1 MLAVG
6 FFSTMPLPRGGAYG
20 KMNLLSHRTGYRTKK
35 GENDMAKTLVL
46 AEKPSVG
53 RELARVLGCTR
64 GGNGYMEGDRY
75 IVTWA
80 LGHLVTLADPD
91 VYEKRWEK
99 WDMEDLPMLPQTMK
113 LVVIPESRRQYQ
125 TVSGLM
131 KRGDV
136 TELIIATDAGRE
148 GELVARW
155 IMQKAGWKGKTRRL
169 WISSQTDKAIRE
181 GFQNLK
187 PAAEYDSLY
196 RSAQAR
202 SEADWLVGLNVTRA
216 LTCKWGAQ
224 LSAGRVQTP
233 TLSLITRREEEIR
246 RFVPKEYWGISAKLD
261 GFTAYW
267 RDGKGNASIFDKQ
280 KAEELTAKLK
290 GKSAVLTRVEK
301 TWKQTP
307 PPAAYDLTELQRDA
321 NKKYAYSAKET
332 LDIMQRLY
340 EQHKL
345 LTYPRTDSRY
355 ISDDVVSTLPERL
368 QSCMVDVYK
377 PLAQEICRKRPL
389 QVKYLVNNAKVTD
402 HHAIIPTEEQPYLY
416 NLSGPERNIYDLVV
430 RRFLAVLMPPFEYEE
445 VKLTLNIGG
454 ETFTAR
460 GKHVLNQGWRAAYDR
475 SFTME
480 EEAEDE
486 EEQRLPALRQ
496 GDKLP
501 VSAITLR
508 PGKTKPAARYTE
520 ATLLSAME
528 HPSATVSDRN
538 LSRILEE
545 TSGLGTPATRAD
557 IIEKLFSSFYIERR
571 GKELVPTSKG
581 LQLVELVPEELRSA
595 EMTAR
600 WEDKLAAIA
609 KGKVSDKQ
617 FVADMRAYATDLV
630 KQVKASDKT
639 FHHDN
644 QTRSPCPECGKMLLK
659 VKGKRG
665 EMLVCPDRECGYRRS
680 ITQITNARCPNCHK
694 KMELRGEG
702 EKQMFVCVCGYREKL
717 ADFKERRASAGAN
730 KREVQKYLAKQD
742 QPAGS
747 SAMADAMARW
757 LEANKK
763 DR

>member
-1 MLAVG
+1 
-6 FFSTMPLPRGGAYG
+6 
-20 KMNLLSHRTGYRTKK
+20 
-35 GENDMAKTLVL
+35 MAKTLVL

-53 RELARVLGCTR
+53 KELARVLGCT
-64 GGNGYMEGDRY
+64 GGRNGYIEGSRY

-91 VYEKRWEK
+91 AYDKKWEK
-99 WDMEDLPMLPQTMK
+99 WDMAELPMLPEQMK
-113 LVVIPESRRQYQ
+113 LSVIPESRKQYQ
-125 TVSGLM
+125 TVAGLL

-136 TELIIATDAGRE
+136 TELVIATDAGRE

-155 IMQKAGWKGKTRRL
+155 ILQKAGWKGKTRRL
-169 WISSQTDKAIRE
+169 WISSQTDRAIRE
-181 GFQNLK
+181 GFRNLR
-187 PAAEYDSLY
+187 PAEEYDSLF
-196 RSAQAR
+196 RSARAR

-233 TLSLITRREEEIR
+233 TLALITRREEEIR
-246 RFVPKEYWGISAKLD
+246 RFEPQEFWGIAAKLP

-267 RDGKGNASIFDKQ
+267 RDAKGNASLFDRQ
-280 KAEELTAKLK
+280 KAEELAAKLK
-290 GKSAVLTRVEK
+290 GKDAVLTRVEK
-301 TWKQTP
+301 SRRQTP

-332 LDIMQRLY
+332 LSLMQSLY

-355 ISDDVVSTLPERL
+355 IPEDVVPTLGERL
-368 QSCMVDVYK
+368 RSCMTDVYQ
-377 PLAQEICRKRPL
+377 PLAQEIFRKRPY
-389 QVKYLVNNAKVTD
+389 QTRYLVNNAKVTD

-430 RRFLAVLMPPFEYEE
+430 RRFLAVLLPPFEFEE
-445 VKLTLNIGG
+445 LKLSLNIGG
-454 ETFTAR
+454 ETFVAR
-460 GKHVLNQGWRAAYDR
+460 GRHVITQGWRAAYDR
-475 SFTME
+475 SFSLE
-480 EEAEDE
+480 EEAEGADE
-486 EEQRLPALRQ
+486 GEQSLPDLRQ
-496 GDKLP
+496 GDRLN
-501 VSAITLR
+501 VSALSLR
-508 PGKTKPAARYTE
+508 PGKTSPPARYTE
-520 ATLLSAME
+520 ASLLTAME
-528 HPSATVSDRN
+528 HPAASVSDKA

-545 TSGLGTPATRAD
+545 TAGLGTPATRAD

-581 LQLVELVPEELRSA
+581 IQLVELVPEELRSA
-595 EMTAR
+595 ALTAR
-600 WEDKLAAIA
+600 WEDSLADIA
-609 KGKVSDKQ
+609 RGKGSDRR
-617 FVADMRAYATDLV
+617 FVAEMRDYASDLV
-630 KQVKASDKT
+630 RQVKASEKT
-639 FHHDN
+639 YRHDN
-644 QTRSPCPECGKMLLK
+644 QTRSPCPECGKMLLR

-680 ITQITNARCPNCHK
+680 LSQTTNARCPNCYK

-717 ADFKERRASAGAN
+717 ADFKERRAKAGAN
-730 KREVQKYLAKQD
+730 KREVQKYLAGQD

-757 LEANKK
+757 LEAKGK
-763 DR
+763 S